1 MVTHRAQQLE
11 DLRLAERQRGS
22 PRREAVAN
30 LPGSPS
36 LERVASKIE
45 VAPVKACQVARLPG
59 CLVHTIGSLQPA
71 AAHASAICER
81 SPLLALRVASTQHV
95 MWTQSSE
102 GSSKFLRGLDIA

>member
-36 LERVASKIE
+36 LERVVSKIE
-45 VAPVKACQVARLPG
+45 VIPVKACQVARLPG
-59 CLVHTIGSLQPA
+59 SHNRIFTTGGRTCVRHL
-71 AAHASAICER
+71 
-81 SPLLALRVASTQHV
+81 
-95 MWTQSSE
+95 
-102 GSSKFLRGLDIA
+102 